1 MKRRMMFVISSMSAN
16 GAERVMSLLVNKAC
30 EQGNDVA
37 LVLVSRNIVSY
48 PLDERVQ
55 IEFVGAGSRFERI
68 SNLRKQMK
76 QFDPDVVVSFLTTC
90 NMYCCIAAL
99 GLEIPVI
106 ISERNDPIKDCPSS
120 KRRLVRNI
128 VYRFATGSVFQTED
142 AAKCFP
148 EVIQRNA
155 VVIPNPVKDN
165 LPFADYTVHSREIVA
180 AGRLTKQK
188 NYPMM
193 LEAFGLFSKKFP
205 NYILKIY
212 GEGEE
217 KETLQKLARALHIES
232 NVHFEGLVHDL
243 HERIRTASM
252 YVLSSDYEGISNSLL
267 EAMSMGLP
275 CISTDCPCG
284 GSRHLINSE
293 RNGLLVPVGDAKAFA
308 AAMERI
314 ASDSTYAETLGKA
327 AKKTRISHAETRII
341 ANYFDYIE
349 NILGR
354 TK

>member
-1 MKRRMMFVISSMSAN
+1 MKIRMMFVISSMSAN

-48 PLDERVQ
+48 PLDERVR
-55 IEFVGAGSRFERI
+55 IKFVGASSTFERI
-68 SNLRKQMK
+68 ANLRKQMK
-76 QFDPDVVVSFLTTC
+76 QFEPDVVVSFLTTC
-90 NMYCCIAAL
+90 NMYSCIAAL
-99 GLEIPVI
+99 GLGIPLV
-106 ISERNDPIKDCPSS
+106 ISERNDPIKNCPSS

-128 VYRFATGSVFQTED
+128 VYRFASGSVFQTED

-148 EVIQRNA
+148 KAIQRNA
-155 VVIPNPVKDN
+155 VIIPNPVKDN
-165 LPFADYTVHSREIVA
+165 LPFVDYTAHSQEIVA
-180 AGRLTKQK
+180 AGRLVAQK

-193 LEAFGLFSKKFP
+193 LEAFKLFKDRFP

-217 KETLQKLARALHIES
+217 KEKLQNLAKSLHIETD
-232 NVHFEGLVHDL
+232 VHFEGLVHDL

-267 EAMSMGLP
+267 EALSMGLP
-275 CISTDCPCG
+275 CVSTDCPCG

-314 ASDSTYAETLGKA
+314 ASDSTYAETLGKEA
-327 AKKTRISHAETRII
+327 TKTRVSHAEERII
-341 ANYFDYIE
+341 ANYFGYIE
-349 NILGR
+349 KILVS
-354 TK
+354 K